1 MMASSSS
8 SLSCATVI
16 LSAGLMSGCMSIVDP
31 YVAPGSN
38 SFRETKTIENA
49 VTYAE
54 DTREAYYR
62 AISEHTMLNRAS
74 SLGIV
79 GIAGSAAG
87 LAITGGGGNLI
98 TGLGIGGASLFAGNT
113 VLYKEARL
121 RAYNEGAKA
130 VTCTLGV
137 FGPVRA
143 AKQTVLQTQ
152 LNTLG
157 AAASALDT
165 AIAAA
170 SSAPNS
176 DAKRTLLSRGRQVS
190 TSASDTLT
198 RGRSALGR
206 LSGAGVRLYD
216 AVQNIRSIV
225 YSALLKSEPDIA
237 ELVQTLG
244 KTIPANAGLLTGLPI
259 GQQMPQDQTPKFKID
274 QDSPLYR
281 LRSAIFATANASRDV
296 EATLAKIG
304 AAPSQSDIAACE
316 IDTAATG
323 LLFETDPP
331 NTVVIDTSSDK
342 PVAKI
347 EIKGGKGPYHADWIG
362 RDPGKLITI
371 NPPNHSGG
379 GRAVL
384 TLESSKKN
392 AIGTFQL
399 KIRDENTPATAK
411 LQVVLDSSGG
421 KSVEPKKTS
430 KVAAEEKAKIMAL
443 QKDLIV
449 LKCLPA
455 KRQDG
460 KKNDD
465 GIWKERSDQALQKLL
480 ALNKTKKN
488 QFELIAGSETSGE
501 KFLKA
506 VAAEIKSAKDN
517 NKECPS

>member
-1 MMASSSS
+1 MASASSK
-8 SLSCATVI
+8 LKIATVI
-16 LSAGLMSGCMSIVDP
+16 LAAGLMSGCMSIVDP
-31 YVAPGSN
+31 YVAPSAN
-38 SFRETKTIENA
+38 SFRSTKSIENA

-79 GIAGSAAG
+79 GLAGSAAG

-98 TGLGIGGASLFAGNT
+98 TGLGIGGASLFAANT

-137 FGPVRA
+137 FGPLRA
-143 AKQTVLQTQ
+143 ASQTTLQTQ

-157 AAASALDT
+157 AAVSALDA

-170 SSAPNS
+170 SSEPNS
-176 DAKRTLLSRGRQVS
+176 VEKRTLLSRGRQVS

-216 AVQNIRSIV
+216 AVQSIRSIV

-259 GQQMPQDQTPKFKID
+259 GQQMPQDQTRKFNLKKN
-274 QDSPLYR
+274 PVLER
-281 LRSAIFATANASRDV
+281 LQSAIFAATNAGLDV
-296 EATLAKIG
+296 ESNLAKIG
-304 AAPSQSDIAACE
+304 AAPSESDIAACE

-331 NTVVIDTSSDK
+331 NTVVIDTSTDK

-347 EIKGGKGPYHADWIG
+347 EIKGGKGPYHADWVG
-362 RDPGKLITI
+362 QDPGKLVTLTA
-371 NPPNHSGG
+371 PSHTGG

-384 TLESSKKN
+384 KLESTKN
-392 AIGTFQL
+392 ANGAFQL

-411 LQVVLDSSGG
+411 LQVVLDPTGA
-421 KSVEPKKTS
+421 KSAEPTKPPQVTAK
-430 KVAAEEKAKIMAL
+430 EKAEITRVQAE
-443 QKDLIV
+443 LIR

-455 KRQDG
+455 KRADG

-465 GIWKERSDQALQKLL
+465 GIWKERSAEALQKLL
-480 ALNKTKKN
+480 ALNKTTKA
-488 QFELIAGSETSGE
+488 QFALIAGSKTSGE
-501 KFLKA
+501 KFIKA
-506 VAAEIKSAKDN
+506 VDAEIKSAKDN
-517 NKECPS
+517 GKECSS